1 MIYKMSDKRDDSEK
15 GEIPEIVEEK
25 PILFQFN
32 DELQE
37 FQELQFEEDLELYEV
52 LDSDFVLLFVDPK
65 RYRVW
70 VWHGNNVTT
79 RMKFIAAKIAPKIR
93 DEFGISY
100 KITAVDEGD
109 ETMAFKIMAGLE
121 EEIDYETI
129 QEGPS
134 YEGTEEDLE
143 LLDSLS
149 REKILLLLEKVGL
162 PEGFERKMVIVKNK
176 IFGYKEYERDYM
188 GTSIKEKQLF
198 PLENDIEDGNY
209 LAKGYIP
216 RMLLSF
222 NNVILTELLKEKD
235 GKAKIIQESEIEEK
249 NISNSEKKEKAIR

>member
-1 MIYKMSDKRDDSEK
+1 MSDKRDDSES
-15 GEIPEIVEEK
+15 GEIPEIEEEK
-25 PILFQFN
+25 PIVFQFN

-37 FQELQFEEDLELYEV
+37 FQELQFEEDLELYEL
-52 LDSDFVLLFVDPK
+52 LDSDFVILFVDPK

-70 VWHGNNVTT
+70 IWHGNNVTT

-93 DEFGISY
+93 DEYGISY

-109 ETMAFKIMAGLE
+109 ETMAFKIMVGLE

-143 LLDSLS
+143 ILDSQS
-149 REKILLLLEKVGL
+149 REQILLKLEKAGL

-176 IFGYKEYERDYM
+176 IFGYEEIEKDYM
-188 GTSIKEKQLF
+188 GTTIKEKQLF
-198 PLENDIEDGNY
+198 PLEKDIEDGSY
-209 LAKGYIP
+209 LAHGYIP
-216 RMLLSF
+216 RMLISF

-235 GKAKIIQESEIEEK
+235 GESKIIQESDIEEK
-249 NISNSEKKEKAIR
+249 KLSNSEKKEKAIR

>member
-1 MIYKMSDKRDDSEK
+1 MSNQKDPNEK
-15 GEIPEIVEEK
+15 GQIPEIEEED
-25 PILFQFN
+25 PIVFQFN

-37 FQELQFEEDLELYEV
+37 FQELQFDQDLELYEL

-79 RMKFIAAKIAPKIR
+79 RMKFIAAKIAPKVR

-109 ETMAFKIMAGLE
+109 ETMAFKIMVGLE

-134 YEGTEEDLE
+134 YEGTQEDID

-149 REKILLLLEKVGL
+149 REKILLILEKAGL
-162 PEGFERKMVIVKNK
+162 PKGFERKMVIVKNK
-176 IFGYKEYERDYM
+176 IYGYKELDKDYM
-188 GTSIKEKQLF
+188 GSTIKEKQLF
-198 PLENDIEDGNY
+198 PLEKDIEDGSY
-209 LAKGYIP
+209 LAHGYIP
-216 RMLLSF
+216 RMLFSF

-235 GKAKIIQESEIEEK
+235 GRAKIIQESEYEEK
-249 NISNSEKKEKAIR
+249 EEEKPKKKKREIR

>member
-1 MIYKMSDKRDDSEK
+1 MSNQKETSEK
-15 GEIPEIVEEK
+15 GQIPEIEEEE
-25 PILFQFN
+25 PIVFQFN

-37 FQELQFEEDLELYEV
+37 FQELQFDEDLELYEL
-52 LDSDFVLLFVDPK
+52 LDSDYVLLFVDPK

-79 RMKFIAAKIAPKIR
+79 RMKFIGAKIAPKIR

-109 ETMAFKIMAGLE
+109 ETMAFKIMAGME

-134 YEGTEEDLE
+134 YEGTQEDLD
-143 LLDSLS
+143 LLESFS
-149 REKILLLLEKVGL
+149 REKILLLLEKAGL
-162 PEGFERKMVIVKNK
+162 PEGYERKMVIVKNK
-176 IFGYKEYERDYM
+176 IFGYKEYNRDYM
-188 GTSIKEKQLF
+188 GSTITEKQLF
-198 PLENDIEDGNY
+198 PLEKDIEDGNY
-209 LAKGYIP
+209 LAKGYVP
-216 RMLLSF
+216 RMLFSF

-235 GKAKIIQESEIEEK
+235 GKTEIIQESELEENEEEK
-249 NISNSEKKEKAIR
+249 EKPKKKERSIR

>member
-1 MIYKMSDKRDDSEK
+1 MSNQRENSEK
-15 GEIPEIVEEK
+15 GQIPEIEEEE
-25 PILFQFN
+25 PIVFQFN

-37 FQELQFEEDLELYEV
+37 FQELQFDEDLQLYEL

-79 RMKFIAAKIAPKIR
+79 RMKFIAAKIAPKVR
-93 DEFGISY
+93 DEYGISY

-109 ETMAFKIMAGLE
+109 ETMAFKIMVGLE

-134 YEGTEEDLE
+134 YEGTQEDLD

-149 REKILLLLEKVGL
+149 REKILLLLEKAGL

-176 IFGYKEYERDYM
+176 VYGYKEYDRDYM
-188 GTSIKEKQLF
+188 GSTIKEKQLF
-198 PLENDIEDGNY
+198 PLEKDIEDGSY
-209 LAKGYIP
+209 LAAGYIP
-216 RMLLSF
+216 RMLFSF

-235 GKAKIIQESEIEEK
+235 GKAKIIQESELQKKLDEE
-249 NISNSEKKEKAIR
+249 EPKKKKREIR